1 VSARGGGGG
10 EGEGVRHWR
19 CLCSNYWTT
28 IISLLRGGDV
38 DGVFSDPETLWKDR
52 LLIQVSN
59 IVFIVL
65 MVHNSLST
73 LILVG
78 LELKLLV

>member
-1 VSARGGGGG
+1 VKLKEGPDLSVSPF
-10 EGEGVRHWR
+10 H
-19 CLCSNYWTT
+19 
-28 IISLLRGGDV
+28 LLPLGSTPLEPDL
-38 DGVFSDPETLWKDR
+38 ETFWKDR

-73 LILVG
+73 LRNQVEKYLGPCVMSD
-78 LELKLLV
+78 